1 MAKVKLDLRSLT
13 IPAKVQFAS
22 QVVTAMTGNA
32 NFTTPAPA
40 LTVITSKAGTLE
52 TSYNDA
58 LAARQTAQQLTTVQ
72 NTAERDLELAL
83 TQLAAYVENASAGDA
98 AKIQSAGMDV
108 RAAGAPVGALPAPLG
123 LVALVGD
130 MDAELDL
137 DWDSVRG
144 ATSYVVQ
151 KSPDPITSTSWQQAI
166 VVTKSKGTV
175 TGLVSGTKYW
185 FRVAAVG
192 AAGQGAWSDPATRI
206 AP

>member
-1 MAKVKLDLRSLT
+1 MAKVKLNLQTIT

-32 NFTTPAPA
+32 NFTTPLPA
-40 LTVITSKAGTLE
+40 LTAITTKAGTLE
-52 TSYNDA
+52 TAYNDA

-130 MDAELDL
+130 MDGELDL

-151 KSPDPITSTSWQQAI
+151 KSPDPITPTSWQQAI

-192 AAGQGAWSDPATRI
+192 AAGQGAWSDPATKV

>member
-13 IPAKVQFAS
+13 IPAKIQFAS
-22 QVVTAMTGNA
+22 QVVTALTGNA
-32 NFTTPAPA
+32 NFTTPVPA
-40 LTVITSKAGTLE
+40 LTAITSKAGALE

-58 LAARQTAQQLTTVQ
+58 LAARQTAQQATTVQ

-130 MDAELDL
+130 MDGELDL

-166 VVTKSKGTV
+166 VVTKSKGTA
-175 TGLVSGTKYW
+175 TGLASGTKYW

-192 AAGQGAWSDPATRI
+192 AAGQGAWSDPATKV

>member
-13 IPAKVQFAS
+13 IPAKIQFAS

-32 NFTTPAPA
+32 NFTTPLPA
-40 LTVITSKAGTLE
+40 LTAITTKAGSLE
-52 TSYNDA
+52 TAYNDA

-72 NTAERDLELAL
+72 DAAVRDLDLAL
-83 TQLAAYVENASAGDA
+83 TQLAAYVENTAAGDA

-108 RAAGAPVGALPAPLG
+108 RADRAPVGPLPAPLG

-130 MDAELDL
+130 MEAELDL

-151 KSPDPITSTSWQQAI
+151 RSPDPITPSSWQQAL

-192 AAGQGAWSDPATRI
+192 AAGQGAWSDPATRV

>member
-1 MAKVKLDLRSLT
+1 MAEVKLSLQGIP

-32 NFTTPAPA
+32 NFTTPVPA
-40 LTVITSKAGTLE
+40 LTAITSKAGTLE

-58 LAARQTAQQLTTVQ
+58 LAARQAAQQATTVQ
-72 NTAERDLELAL
+72 NTAERDLDAGL

-123 LVALVGD
+123 MVALVGD
-130 MDAELDL
+130 MDGEIDL

-151 KSPDPITSTSWQQAI
+151 RSPDPITPTSWQQGI

-192 AAGQGAWSDPATRI
+192 AAGQGAWSDPATKV